1 MESGRIPVVLIPP
14 VESGSTLVLEAARLA
29 RDVASGVVVVV
40 EGHHP
45 GLVSRMTVAESRTGG
60 VPQAARTTQVGE
72 DLDGEVYVKPSLT
85 LLNATARLKRKP
97 LRSVEKCQL
106 MVPVLN
112 VVLLLLIT
120 SVMARL

>member
-1 MESGRIPVVLIPP
+1 MESGRTPDLIPP
-14 VESGSTLVLEAARLA
+14 VESGSTLVLEVARLT

-45 GLVSRMTVAESRTGG
+45 GLVSQMTVESRTGSA
-60 VPQAARTTQVGE
+60 PQVAIQVGE
-72 DLDGEVYVKPSLT
+72 DLNGEVYVKPSLT
-85 LLNATARLKRKP
+85 LQNATAANLRRKP
-97 LRSVEKCQL
+97 LRNVMKLQL

-120 SVMARL
+120 SVMVRR

>member
-1 MESGRIPVVLIPP
+1 MESGRTLDLIPP

-60 VPQAARTTQVGE
+60 VPQVATQVGE
-72 DLDGEVYVKPSLT
+72 DLNGEVYAKPSLT
-85 LLNATARLKRKP
+85 LPPAMVANLRRKP
-97 LRSVEKCQL
+97 PRSVKKFQL

-112 VVLLLLIT
+112 VALLPLIT
-120 SVMARL
+120 SVMVRR